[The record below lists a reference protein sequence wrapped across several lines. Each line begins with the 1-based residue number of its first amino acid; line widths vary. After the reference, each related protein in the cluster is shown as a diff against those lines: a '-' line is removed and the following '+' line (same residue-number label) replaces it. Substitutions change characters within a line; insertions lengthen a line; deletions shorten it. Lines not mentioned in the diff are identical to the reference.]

1 MNDLRDELPGTRT
14 NVVSIPTIWIA
25 VALSLI
31 IHVAVLWEWLPR
43 LRLPSPDELKAGES
57 SLVVRL
63 APPPSPP
70 PAPAAI
76 PALPQAQSTPA
87 PKPRPPAAAPRPR
100 VASPPVLAR
109 KAPVPDAPQPPPA
122 VSVPP
127 PRAAAEGDLASY
139 VEARRRARAEVAP
152 DATAAASAAS
162 AASAPPAAEDE
173 NARANRIAAA
183 NLASQRPL
191 SFGYDPA
198 RGGGI
203 FTIQRMGY
211 DNAEFIFYGWNRNME
226 RNTAQLIEVRRG
238 GNSDIRIA
246 VVRRMI
252 AIIREHEQDDFV
264 WESKRL
270 GRNLTLSA
278 RARDNAGLE
287 EFMMR
292 EFFEDPRQPWR

>member
-14 NVVSIPTIWIA
+14 DVVSIPTIWIA
-25 VALSLI
+25 AALSLV
-31 IHVAVLWEWLPR
+31 IHLAVLWEWLPR
-43 LRLPSPDELKAGES
+43 LRLPSPDELKLGES

-70 PAPAAI
+70 SPPPAPAASAI
-76 PALPQAQSTPA
+76 PRAQSSPAL
-87 PKPRPPAAAPRPR
+87 KPRPPVAAPRPR
-100 VASPPVLAR
+100 ATPPPVIAR
-109 KAPVPDAPQPPPA
+109 KEPLPDLPQPPPA

-127 PRAAAEGDLASY
+127 PRVPGDGDLASY
-139 VEARRRARAEVAP
+139 VEARRRARAEV
-152 DATAAASAAS
+152 T
-162 AASAPPAAEDE
+162 PAAPAAVSGAGAPAVEDD
-173 NARANRIAAA
+173 NARANRLAAA

-191 SFGYDPA
+191 NFGYDPA

-211 DNAEFIFYGWNRNME
+211 DNAEFMFYGWNSNVE

-252 AIIREHEQDDFV
+252 AIIREHEQTDFV

-278 RARDNAGLE
+278 RAQDNAGLE